1 MAGRHRFGSTWK
13 AMTKMRMRA
22 WKAWRPRRNISATSW
37 WSGCTCGALRSCI
50 SGGIARSRKRRES
63 KNYWRGQKKETRPA
77 RDPVEKR
84 HSGVED
90 VLPQMGQHERFVL
103 TSHARP
109 DGDAVGSALACCQIL
124 RALGKQAD
132 VVLHDGVPRIYRS
145 LPFADQVVQS
155 SQVVGNYEAA
165 IILECDSIHRTRL
178 EGLENRFLI
187 RIDHHGSGRPFAH
200 VNWINPHTV
209 ATAEMV
215 FRLAREAGVK
225 FSAEVPTCLYTALM
239 TDTGSFMFQGTN
251 ENTFALARELAL
263 AGADPAHCA
272 RGIYFAHSVAK
283 IRLLGEALRSLNV
296 EGHIG
301 YAWVTHQQMER
312 CGAIEEDCEGLVNYV
327 LSIGGVEVAAFFR
340 ELPDGRYRVSLRSKG
355 KLNVAHVAESFG
367 GGGHECASG
376 CSINGPLAEAVRQ
389 VLSQLRGGPS
399 VQ

>member
-1 MAGRHRFGSTWK
+1 MEKST
-13 AMTKMRMRA
+13 
-22 WKAWRPRRNISATSW
+22 
-37 WSGCTCGALRSCI
+37 
-50 SGGIARSRKRRES
+50 
-63 KNYWRGQKKETRPA
+63 
-77 RDPVEKR
+77 
-84 HSGVED
+84 SGVED
-90 VLPQMGQHERFVL
+90 VLRQIGQHERFVL

-109 DGDAVGSALACCQIL
+109 DGDAVGSALACCQML
-124 RALGKQAD
+124 RAMGKQAD

-155 SQVVGNYEAA
+155 SQVVGSYDSA

-178 EGLENRFLI
+178 QGLEDRFLI
-187 RIDHHGSGRPFAH
+187 SIDHHVSGRPFAH
-200 VNWINPHTV
+200 VNWIDPHAV

-225 FSAEVPTCLYTALM
+225 AFLRQMATCLYTALM

-251 ENTFALARELAL
+251 ENTFALARELVL

-272 RGIYFAHSVAK
+272 QGIYFAHSVGK
-283 IRLLGEALRSLNV
+283 IRLLGEALRNLNV
-296 EGHIG
+296 EGHVG
-301 YAWVTHQQMER
+301 YAWVTQEQMER
-312 CGAIEEDCEGLVNYV
+312 CAAIDEDCEGLVNYV

-340 ELPDGRYRVSLRSKG
+340 ELPGGRFRVSLRSKG

-376 CSINGPLAEAVRQ
+376 CSVDGPLAEAMRQ
-389 VLSQLRGGPS
+389 VLFQLRGGPS